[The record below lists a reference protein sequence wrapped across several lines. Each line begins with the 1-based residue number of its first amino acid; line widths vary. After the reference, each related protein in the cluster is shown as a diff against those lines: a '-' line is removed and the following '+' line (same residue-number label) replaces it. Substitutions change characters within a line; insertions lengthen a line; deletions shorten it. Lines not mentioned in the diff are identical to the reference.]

1 MSEPSSQ
8 WGGRDFGRT
17 HGEGAGPTLRG
28 SHPARNVTHR
38 ATASLAFGTLALVA
52 GIVLLL
58 DRFGILDAS
67 SVFRF
72 WPVVMIGLGL
82 GLLFQKPG
90 ANVVPGM
97 LLSFLGTLFLIR
109 NIGYADVRIRD
120 LWPVILILVGATIL
134 VNTLRARRTLAT
146 APHPE
151 AGSPNTDVLN
161 DFAMFGGVVKI
172 VQSQNFRGG
181 ELFAMFGGIEVNLR
195 KARLAPNQP
204 VILNATAVMGG
215 IELRVPDDWYIV
227 NEGIGILGGYSDS
240 RRFIET
246 EAGIPMDP
254 SRTLI
259 VRGIAVFGGVDIK
272 N

>member
-1 MSEPSSQ
+1 MSGPSRD
-8 WGGRDFGRT
+8 WGARGFGR
-17 HGEGAGPTLRG
+17 GPGDPGGQPHRDG
-28 SHPARNVTHR
+28 HSGCGVTHR
-38 ATASLAFGTLALVA
+38 ATASLAFGTLALLA

-58 DRFGILDAS
+58 DRFGVLDAS
-67 SVFRF
+67 SIFRY
-72 WPVVMIGLGL
+72 WPVLMIGLGL
-82 GLLFQKPG
+82 GFLFRGRGGSLLPG
-90 ANVVPGM
+90 
-97 LLSFLGTLFLIR
+97 LILTFLGTLFLVR

-120 LWPVILILVGATIL
+120 LWPVILILVGATVL
-134 VNTLRARRTLAT
+134 VNTLRARRTLPV
-146 APHPE
+146 APGAAQSPPE
-151 AGSPNTDVLN
+151 IDLLN

-195 KARLAPNQP
+195 KARLAPNEP

-227 NEGIGILGGYSDS
+227 NEGVGLLGGYSDS

-246 EAGIPMDP
+246 EDGAPVDP

-259 VRGIAVFGGVDIK
+259 IRGIAIFGGVDIK

>member
-1 MSEPSSQ
+1 MSGPSSQ
-8 WGGRDFGRT
+8 WGGRGFDRGP
-17 HGEGAGPTLRG
+17 GESGGAASRG
-28 SHPARNVTHR
+28 TRPSGGVTHR

-67 SVFRF
+67 SIFRF
-72 WPVVMIGLGL
+72 WPVLMIGLGL
-82 GLLFQKPG
+82 GFLFRGRGGSMLPG
-90 ANVVPGM
+90 VI
-97 LLSFLGTLFLIR
+97 LTFLGSLFLIR

-120 LWPVILILVGATIL
+120 LWPVILILVGATVL
-134 VNTLRARRTLAT
+134 VNSLRARRSLAA
-146 APHPE
+146 APGEIATPPE
-151 AGSPNTDVLN
+151 VDLLN

-195 KARLAPNQP
+195 KARLAPNEP
-204 VILNATAVMGG
+204 VVINATAVMGG

-227 NEGIGILGGYSDS
+227 NEGVGLLGGYSDS
-240 RRFIET
+240 RRFIESD
-246 EAGIPMDP
+246 AGAPVDL

-259 VRGIAVFGGVDIK
+259 IRGIAIFGGVDIK